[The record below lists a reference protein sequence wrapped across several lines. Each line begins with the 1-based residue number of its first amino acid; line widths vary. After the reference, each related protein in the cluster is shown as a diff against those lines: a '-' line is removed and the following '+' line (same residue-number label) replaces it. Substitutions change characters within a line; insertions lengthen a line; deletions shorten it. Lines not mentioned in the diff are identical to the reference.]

1 MPLTAGMVTEDDVVD
16 VYRNHKMFK
25 ELRDPDKYKG
35 RCGVCEYKD
44 ICGGQ
49 RGRAYGLTG
58 DYLETD
64 PACVYI
70 PTSLRKTE
78 AIAD

>member
-1 MPLTAGMVTEDDVVD
+1 VRQDDVVD
-16 VYRNHKMFK
+16 IYRNHPIFTD
-25 ELRDPDKYKG
+25 LRDPSKLKG
-35 RCGVCEYKD
+35 RCGVCEYID
-44 ICGGQ
+44 VCGGQ

-70 PTSLRKTE
+70 PQAYKE
-78 AIAD
+78 AGA